1 MERKS
6 LYIPHNK
13 FWNIVVPV
21 GLVLLTF
28 GCLGLFIATQK
39 LIWCG
44 VALIPAFTFQFI
56 HAAIRRQIDSGNDP
70 GPWTIDLRRN

>member
-1 MERKS
+1 MARK

-21 GLVLLTF
+21 GLTLLTF
-28 GCLGLFIATQK
+28 VCLGLFLATQN

-44 VALIPAFTFQFI
+44 VGLIPAFTFQFI
-56 HAAIRRQIDSGNDP
+56 HAAIRHQIDSGTDP